1 MSLPASICL
10 VRDGAVIKST
20 STSPLDELKS
30 EERRVETILGN
41 PGEAGKF
48 RMHKDRENASAG
60 WFMLPCLLCL
70 RCFPPEWYELVNWGL
85 MPQSTLRL
93 RAAPQCRTE
102 DVGPSVGPKILVG
115 SAGGR
120 AHNLVVGRPTRCQTS
135 YNNIRRPRSI
145 CIHYLGKGSRNASPR
160 ISSWGVRLQVM
171 IGLRHCFAYSHNLCE
186 QAQVRDASVDWLHR
200 VLTGDE
206 DR

>member
-10 VRDGAVIKST
+10 VRDGAVMKST

-48 RMHKDRENASAG
+48 RRHKDRENASAG

-70 RCFPPEWYELVNWGL
+70 RCFPPEWYKLVNWGL

-93 RAAPQCRTE
+93 RAAPQCRTVAIFARFSTHGTSQRMARKQHFRSQ
-102 DVGPSVGPKILVG
+102 DSG
-115 SAGGR
+115 
-120 AHNLVVGRPTRCQTS
+120 VVGR
-135 YNNIRRPRSI
+135 RSSTQP
-145 CIHYLGKGSRNASPR
+145 CGRQANALPNE
-160 ISSWGVRLQVM
+160 LQ
-171 IGLRHCFAYSHNLCE
+171 
-186 QAQVRDASVDWLHR
+186 
-200 VLTGDE
+200 
-206 DR
+206 